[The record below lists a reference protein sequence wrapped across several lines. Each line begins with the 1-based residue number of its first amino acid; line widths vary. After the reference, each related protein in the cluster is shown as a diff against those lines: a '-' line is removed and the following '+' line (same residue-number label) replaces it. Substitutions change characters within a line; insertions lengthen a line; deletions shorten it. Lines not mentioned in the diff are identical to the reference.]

1 MKRRIST
8 TMSLIMAVILAG
20 GIFSGC
26 NQNEKGLVEAILN
39 SQQQLKIEQ
48 SSTMD
53 IKVDVTN
60 IEEQFKAELDKVNNL
75 DLKLDQKAIQNQD
88 KSKVLAQVDS
98 TFTYDGKPEQLTMWV
113 DFDAKAEKPVFR
125 EIFKVS
131 DSIMSLARMNTEG
144 KEYMVLDLGNMG
156 AEMGTNYAET
166 TELAKEYQE
175 KFSEEIRDYLT
186 RYNANFVVVTKS
198 RDKKVN
204 DQMCTIYQVKFDDK
218 SFKRFLQYSINDILS
233 DDELMGLVKEYL
245 IKSIEI
251 SLKGQE
257 QAVIDEAV
265 AAIEK
270 AFGEKAPYF
279 EEFSTEMN
287 KYFEVLKDVQ
297 MVGDKGISIEYAVN
311 KDGLIVNEISDFN
324 FAIDFAEFEAAM
336 EKLDVEEESEEED
349 TTEVENEGTAINK
362 KVASIIATIAE
373 ATDTITETEEA
384 SEAEVV
390 EEDLNH
396 VLTLGFKTNTA
407 INYSEDI
414 SVTLPVLTAD
424 NSFDYFEYLQ
434 KQIEEMS
441 KIEVD
446 TKMATTVFVDD
457 KYQFVEPAPINVKGN
472 LMVPIATVAEDMKI
486 KTEWKKDTN
495 EVLIIQEGTTISV
508 KHNSKEA
515 YVNGQKKLMNTQAFI
530 QDGRIF
536 VPIRFVSDSLGY
548 KVSYDKDFDSVDI
561 YTK

>member
-1 MKRRIST
+1 MKRRIIS
-8 TMSLIMAVILAG
+8 TMSLIMTVILAG

-48 SSTMD
+48 ISTMD
-53 IKVDVTN
+53 INVDVTN
-60 IEEQFKAELDKVNNL
+60 IDEQFKAELDKVNNL
-75 DLKLDQKAIQNQD
+75 NLKFNQKAIQSQD
-88 KSKVLAQVDS
+88 KSKTLAQVDS
-98 TFTYDGKPEQLTMWV
+98 SFTYDGKPEQLTMWV
-113 DFDAKAEKPVFR
+113 DFDTKAEQPVFR

-131 DSIMSLARMNTEG
+131 DSIMSLSGMNTEG
-144 KEYMVLDLGNMG
+144 KEYMVLDLGKMG
-156 AEMGTNYAET
+156 AEMGTNYAES

-204 DQMCTIYQVKFDDK
+204 GQMCTIYNVKFDDAA
-218 SFKRFLQYSINDILS
+218 FKRFLQYSINDILS

-251 SLKGQE
+251 SLKGEEQE
-257 QAVIDEAV
+257 LIDEAV
-265 AAIEK
+265 AEIEK

-287 KYFEVLKDVQ
+287 KYFEVFKDVQ
-297 MVGDKGISIEYAVN
+297 IVGDKGISIEYAVN
-311 KDGLIVNEISDFN
+311 KDGLIVNETSDFN
-324 FAIDFAEFEAAM
+324 FVLDFAEFEAAM
-336 EKLDVEEESEEED
+336 DKLEAEEESEEED

-362 KVASIIATIAE
+362 KVASFIAAIAD
-373 ATDTITETEEA
+373 ATDTVTETEEE
-384 SEAEVV
+384 SEAEII

-396 VLTLGFKTNTA
+396 VVTLGFNTDTA
-407 INYSEDI
+407 INYNDDI
-414 SVTLPVLTAD
+414 SITLPVLTAD

-434 KQIEEMS
+434 KQMEEMS

-446 TKMATTVFVDD
+446 TKMPTTVFVDD
-457 KYQFVEPAPINVKGN
+457 KYQFVEPDPINVNGN

-495 EVLIIQEGTTISV
+495 EVLIIQEGTIISF

-515 YVNGQKKLMNTQAFI
+515 YVNGQKKTLNTQAFI

-548 KVSYDKDFDSVDI
+548 DITYNSDFDSVDI